1 MSAFDDHLRLT
12 GCDALAGL
20 ERARARTGV
29 RARPRTTDWNA
40 VFERAGLVGVI
51 RRR

>member
-1 MSAFDDHLRLT
+1 MSGHDDHLRLT

-20 ERARARTGV
+20 ERS

-40 VFERAGLVGVI
+40 VFERAGLPGVI

>member
-1 MSAFDDHLRLT
+1 MSGFDDHLRLT
-12 GCDALAGL
+12 GCDALSGL
-20 ERARARTGV
+20 GRARARTGV

-40 VFERAGLVGVI
+40 VFERAGVAGVI